1 MRFEPN
7 NHVVMLCAKGME
19 MEGTKPEA
27 ALKLFLQA
35 WNESQNSFEKF
46 IAAHYVA
53 RHQPTVKDKL
63 EWDERALEFAL
74 QPDDDDMK
82 SNFPSLYLNIAKC
95 YEDLRDRKNSL
106 KNYQAALSFANA
118 LPDDGYGRMIKSGI
132 EKGIER
138 VSKL

>member
-1 MRFEPN
+1 MQFDPN

-19 MEGTKPEA
+19 IEGTEPET

-35 WNESQNSFEKF
+35 WNESQNSLEKF
-46 IAAHYVA
+46 TAAHYVA
-53 RHQPTVKDKL
+53 RHQPTAKEKL

-74 QPDDDDMK
+74 EVDGDV
-82 SNFPSLYLNIAKC
+82 NANLPSLYLNIAKC
-95 YEDLRDRKNSL
+95 YEDLGDGENSL
-106 KNYQAALSFANA
+106 KNYQAALSVANS

-132 EKGIER
+132 QKGIER